1 MGNSAAANRQPERDR
16 WIIRL
21 PRLSVADGW
30 RFVMSCAIFL
40 TCSCGG
46 EKPADDSGDVLL
58 SMGSKILTLHEVEDK
73 IPVGIDPADSVA
85 LFREIIG
92 NWVTTAVISEFAES
106 KLPDMEE
113 IDRRV
118 EDYRNRLIVTEYL
131 RRMKESRQPKISQD
145 SIREYYDI
153 HRNEL
158 LTESPLVKGI
168 YIKVPSSI
176 KGIDEIRQLVF
187 SGTEEDIDRLEN
199 DWMEAALQY
208 DYFGN
213 KWIDWQVLADQIP
226 YRFHSPDSF
235 LESSR
240 NFETTNNG
248 STYIFHIS
256 EYLPSGSVQP
266 YEFAAAAITEVLEQ
280 SKISTYEKALVSS
293 LVKKAVK
300 DGRLV
305 PGAYDPLRHTLVRRK
320 TLTKNNETK

>member
-1 MGNSAAANRQPERDR
+1 MGAMPQWREPLRELQNGMEKAARDDLDFSISYDSEDELGRLCRSMERMR
-16 WIIRL
+16 RELCRSQERTWELLQQRRL
-21 PRLSVADGW
+21 LNASVAHDLRTPVTVLKGYLDYLKEDGCDKK
-30 RFVMSCAIFL
+30 VS
-40 TCSCGG
+40 
-46 EKPADDSGDVLL
+46 D
-58 SMGSKILTLHEVEDK
+58 ED
-73 IPVGIDPADSVA
+73 I
-85 LFREIIG
+85 R
-92 NWVTTAVISEFAES
+92 TAVCGMDEAV
-106 KLPDMEE
+106 K
-113 IDRRV
+113 
-118 EDYRNRLIVTEYL
+118 RLERYAGCV
-131 RRMKESRQPKISQD
+131 Q
-145 SIREYYDI
+145 
-153 HRNEL
+153 
-158 LTESPLVKGI
+158 
-168 YIKVPSSI
+168 
-176 KGIDEIRQLVF
+176 
-187 SGTEEDIDRLEN
+187 DIDRLEN

-305 PGAYDPLRHTLVRRK
+305 GAPEDSYEK
-320 TLTKNNETK
+320 

>member
-58 SMGSKILTLHEVEDK
+58 SMGSKIATLHEVEDK

-113 IDRRV
+113 IDRKV

-131 RRMKESRQPKISQD
+131 RRMKESRQPKISLD

-176 KGIDEIRQLVF
+176 KGIDEIRQA
-187 SGTEEDIDRLEN
+187 RL
-199 DWMEAALQY
+199 Q
-208 DYFGN
+208 
-213 KWIDWQVLADQIP
+213 
-226 YRFHSPDSF
+226 RH
-235 LESSR
+235 
-240 NFETTNNG
+240 
-248 STYIFHIS
+248 
-256 EYLPSGSVQP
+256 
-266 YEFAAAAITEVLEQ
+266 
-280 SKISTYEKALVSS
+280 
-293 LVKKAVK
+293 
-300 DGRLV
+300 GR
-305 PGAYDPLRHTLVRRK
+305 GYY
-320 TLTKNNETK
+320 

>member
-1 MGNSAAANRQPERDR
+1 
-16 WIIRL
+16 
-21 PRLSVADGW
+21 
-30 RFVMSCAIFL
+30 MSCAIFL

-131 RRMKESRQPKISQD
+131 RRMKESRQPKISLD

-187 SGTEEDIDRLEN
+187 SGTEEDIDRLEMIG
-199 DWMEAALQY
+199 WRL
-208 DYFGN
+208 
-213 KWIDWQVLADQIP
+213 
-226 YRFHSPDSF
+226 R
-235 LESSR
+235 SSMIISAI
-240 NFETTNNG
+240 NG
-248 STYIFHIS
+248 STGRCLPTRFHIVS
-256 EYLPSGSVQP
+256 IHRIHSLNPHAISRPLTMAQPIYSISANISLPEACSPTSLPPQP
-266 YEFAAAAITEVLEQ
+266 LPRC
-280 SKISTYEKALVSS
+280 LNN
-293 LVKKAVK
+293 
-300 DGRLV
+300 
-305 PGAYDPLRHTLVRRK
+305 RRSAP
-320 TLTKNNETK
+320 TRRRWCRRS